1 MFSKAKPAETKSPD
15 AKQDAAYS
23 EKKASSPEPTKSLP
37 SASRQSTSVIGSNTQ
52 VHGDINSDEDLTIEG
67 QVTGIVTCKQHTVT
81 LGSDSRL
88 HGDAYAH
95 TLRVSGNV
103 EGNLVA
109 LHKATVHAG
118 ANVTGTITT
127 PCLVLEDGSL
137 FQGNIDMNPDN
148 DIFSS
153 VFTSQP
159 TKNTHPKTSGDHKL
173 SDAAELNESTIRA
186 NDAEDSKVDARGS
199 H

>member
-1 MFSKAKPAETKSPD
+1 MFSKAKPAATKSPY
-15 AKQDAAYS
+15 AQQDPAFS
-23 EKKASSPEPTKSLP
+23 DTKTSSPEPTKSLP
-37 SASRQSTSVIGSNTQ
+37 SASRQSTSVIGSSTQ

-81 LGSDSRL
+81 LGGDSRL
-88 HGDAYAH
+88 YGDAYAH

-148 DIFSS
+148 EIFAT
-153 VFTSQP
+153 VFTSQQPSSTP
-159 TKNTHPKTSGDHKL
+159 TKSSRPAKRLDADDNTTHAD
-173 SDAAELNESTIRA
+173 
-186 NDAEDSKVDARGS
+186 DAESSNADAKGN